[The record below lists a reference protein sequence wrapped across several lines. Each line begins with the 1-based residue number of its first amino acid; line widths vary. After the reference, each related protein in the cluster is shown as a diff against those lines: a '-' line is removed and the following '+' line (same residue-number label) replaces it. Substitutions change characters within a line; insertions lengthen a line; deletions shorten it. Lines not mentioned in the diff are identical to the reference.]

1 MADRSLDFSGF
12 MIRWV
17 MALLLVF
24 MTYNPSGFSWYHWL
38 AGAGYKVD
46 PIIALAGVLLLI
58 GWVIFVRA
66 TARSLG
72 VLGTLLSLVLFGTL
86 VWALIYYRVVSL
98 GNTTLLAYILEVVLS
113 VVMAIGLFWSH
124 VRRRLTG
131 QFDVDDSDE
140 SMGSE

>member
-1 MADRSLDFSGF
+1 MADRSFDFSGF

-17 MALLLVF
+17 MALFLVF
-24 MTYNPSGFSWYHWL
+24 VSYNPTGYSWYHWL
-38 AGAGYKVD
+38 VGAENKVD
-46 PIIALAGVLLLI
+46 PLIALTGVLLLI
-58 GWVIFVRA
+58 GWVIYVRA

-86 VWALIYYRVVSL
+86 VWALVYYRIISL
-98 GNTTLLAYILEVVLS
+98 ENTTLLTYILQVILS
-113 VVMAIGLFWSH
+113 AVMAIGLSWSH

-140 SMGSE
+140 D

>member
-24 MTYNPSGFSWYHWL
+24 LTYNPSGLSWYHWL
-38 AGAGYKVD
+38 AGVEFKVD
-46 PIIALAGVLLLI
+46 PPIALAGVLLLI
-58 GWVIFVRA
+58 GWVVCIRA

-72 VLGTLLSLVLFGTL
+72 ILGTLLSLVLFGTL
-86 VWALIYYRVVSL
+86 VWALIYYRIIAL
-98 GNTTLLAYILEVVLS
+98 DNTTLLAYILEVILS
-113 VVMAIGLFWSH
+113 VVMAIGVSWSH

-131 QFDVDDSDE
+131 QFDVDDTDE
-140 SMGSE
+140 D

>member
-1 MADRSLDFSGF
+1 MADRSFDFSGF

-17 MALLLVF
+17 MALFLVF
-24 MTYNPSGFSWYHWL
+24 VTYNPSGYSWYHWL
-38 AGAGYKVD
+38 VGAENKVD
-46 PIIALAGVLLLI
+46 PLIALTGVLLLI
-58 GWVIFVRA
+58 GWVIYVRA

-86 VWALIYYRVVSL
+86 VWALVYYRIISL
-98 GNTTLLAYILEVVLS
+98 ENTILLTYILQAILS
-113 VVMAIGLFWSH
+113 AVMAIGLSWSH

-140 SMGSE
+140 D

>member
-1 MADRSLDFSGF
+1 MADHSFDFSGF

-17 MALLLVF
+17 MALFLVF
-24 MTYNPSGFSWYHWL
+24 VTYNPSGYSWYHWL
-38 AGAGYKVD
+38 AGAENKVD
-46 PIIALAGVLLLI
+46 PLIALTGVLLLI
-58 GWVIFVRA
+58 SWVIYVRA

-86 VWALIYYRVVSL
+86 IWALVYYRIISL
-98 GNTTLLAYILEVVLS
+98 DNTTLLTYILQVILS
-113 VVMAIGLFWSH
+113 AVMAIGLSWSH

-140 SMGSE
+140 D